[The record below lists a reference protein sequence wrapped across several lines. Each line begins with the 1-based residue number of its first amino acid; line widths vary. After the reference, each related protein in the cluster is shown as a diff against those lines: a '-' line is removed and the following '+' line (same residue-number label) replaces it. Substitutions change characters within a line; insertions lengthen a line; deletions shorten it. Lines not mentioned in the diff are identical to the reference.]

1 MAAAESAAYWIE
13 RLQLAPHPEGGY
25 FRETYRS
32 PELVAPGALT
42 ERFPGARAFS
52 TAIYFLLPSNEVS
65 RLHRLRSDE
74 LWHFYAGGA
83 LVIAILQ
90 PGVAAR
96 EIVLGRELEQGETLQ
111 AVVPAGA
118 WFGARVRDPGSFTL
132 AGCTVAP
139 GFDYADFELADRA
152 TLLRQFPDQA
162 ALITRLT

>member
-1 MAAAESAAYWIE
+1 MAVAASAAYWIE
-13 RLQLAPHPEGGY
+13 RLQLTPYPEGGY

-32 PELVAPGALT
+32 PELVAPDALPA
-42 ERFPGARAFS
+42 RFPGARAFS

-83 LVIAILQ
+83 
-90 PGVAAR
+90 
-96 EIVLGRELEQGETLQ
+96 
-111 AVVPAGA
+111 

-139 GFDYADFELADRA
+139 GFDD
-152 TLLRQFPDQA
+152 
-162 ALITRLT
+162 

>member
-1 MAAAESAAYWIE
+1 M
-13 RLQLAPHPEGGY
+13 
-25 FRETYRS
+25 
-32 PELVAPGALT
+32 
-42 ERFPGARAFS
+42 
-52 TAIYFLLPSNEVS
+52 S
-65 RLHRLRSDE
+65 RLHRLCSDE

-90 PGVAAR
+90 PGVGAR
-96 EIVLGRELEQGETLQ
+96 EIVLGRDLEQGETLQ

-139 GFDYADFELADRA
+139 GFDDADFELADRA
-152 TLLRQFPDQA
+152 ALLRQFPDQA

>member
-1 MAAAESAAYWIE
+1 M
-13 RLQLAPHPEGGY
+13 
-25 FRETYRS
+25 
-32 PELVAPGALT
+32 LVIFAPGALP

-52 TAIYFLLPSNEVS
+52 TAIYYLLPSNEVS

-90 PGVAAR
+90 SGVAAR
-96 EIVLGRELEQGETLQ
+96 EIVLGRELEQVETLQ

-139 GFDYADFELADRA
+139 GFDYADFELADGA
-152 TLLRQFPDQA
+152 ALLREFPLQTALIA
-162 ALITRLT
+162 ALTRRRRAAARPRDRVGGARAREGPPWR